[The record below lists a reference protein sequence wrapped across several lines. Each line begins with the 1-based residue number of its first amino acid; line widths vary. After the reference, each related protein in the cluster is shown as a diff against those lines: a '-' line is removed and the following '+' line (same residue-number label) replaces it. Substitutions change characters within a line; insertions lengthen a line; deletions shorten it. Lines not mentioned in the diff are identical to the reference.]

1 MIPLSR
7 PAFGPEEEEAVRDV
21 LRSGWV
27 AQGPATAAFER
38 QAAEAIGVPHAIAVS
53 SCTTALHLAVL
64 AADVGPGD
72 EVILPAFTFPATAN
86 AVLYAGAVPVLVD
99 VDPATLNIDPRRAEE
114 AVTPRTKAVIGV
126 HLFGFPFE
134 VAALRALCDRHGL
147 RLLEDA
153 ACAIGTRIDG
163 RMAGGFGDVAC
174 FSLHARKVITCG
186 EGGLLTTQD
195 DAMAERMRS
204 LRTHGAD
211 RAAEARQGEGL
222 APPSP
227 RYVRL
232 GYNYRLSDIQ
242 SAVAATQL
250 RRLEGFVRE
259 RNELAQRYDAE
270 LEGLPGL
277 RLPPRRPGWLHSYQS
292 YVVVLEPE
300 APVAARP
307 LMDALAARGISTRT
321 GTYAVHREP
330 YYREHAGPEPS
341 LPASEHAAEASVALP
356 LFNGLT
362 RADQDAVIAALHAAW
377 AGAGAPLG

>member
-1 MIPLSR
+1 VIPLSR
-7 PAFGPEEEEAVRDV
+7 PAFGPEEEAAVRDV

-38 QAAEAIGVPHAIAVS
+38 EAAEAIGVPHAIAVS
-53 SCTTALHLAVL
+53 SCTTGLHLAVL
-64 AADVGPGD
+64 AADVGAGD

-99 VDPATLNIDPRRAEE
+99 VDPATLNIDPELAEA

-126 HLFGFPFE
+126 HLFGFPCD
-134 VAALRALCDRHGL
+134 VAALRSLCDRRGL

-186 EGGLLTTQD
+186 EGGLLTTHD
-195 DAMAERMRS
+195 DELAERMRS

-211 RAAEARQGEGL
+211 RAAETRQGEGL

-227 RYVRL
+227 SYVRL

-242 SAVAATQL
+242 SAVASVQL

-259 RNELAQRYDAE
+259 RNELAARYDAE
-270 LEGLPGL
+270 LTDLPGL
-277 RLPPRRPGWLHSYQS
+277 RLPPRREGWLHSYQS
-292 YVVVLEPE
+292 YVVVLEPD
-300 APVAARP
+300 APIDARG
-307 LMDALAARGISTRT
+307 LMDALAARGVSTRT

-330 YYREHAGPEPS
+330 YFREHARTVPS
-341 LPASEHAAEASVALP
+341 LPASERAGDASVALP
-356 LFNGLT
+356 LFNGLAL
-362 RADQDAVIAALHAAW
+362 ADQNAVIRALQDVW
-377 AGAGAPLG
+377 TEAGAPLG

>member
-7 PAFGPEEEEAVRDV
+7 PSFGEEEEAAVRDV

-38 QAAEAIGVPHAIAVS
+38 EAADAIGVPHAIAVS

-64 AADVGPGD
+64 AADVGAGD
-72 EVILPAFTFPATAN
+72 EVILPGFTFPATAN

-99 VDPATLNIDPRRAEE
+99 VDPATLNIDPELVEA

-126 HLFGFPFE
+126 HLFGLPCD
-134 VAALRALCDRHGL
+134 VAALRSLCDRRGL

-186 EGGLLTTQD
+186 EGGLLTTHD
-195 DAMAERMRS
+195 DELAERMRS

-211 RAAEARQGEGL
+211 RAAETRHGDGL

-227 RYVRL
+227 SYVRL

-242 SAVAATQL
+242 SAVASVQL

-259 RNELAQRYDAE
+259 RNELAARYDAE
-270 LEGLPGL
+270 LAGLPGL
-277 RLPPRRPGWLHSYQS
+277 RLPPRRTGWLHSYQS
-292 YVVVLEPE
+292 YVVVVEPE
-300 APVAARP
+300 APIEARR
-307 LMDALAARGISTRT
+307 LMDTLAARGVSTRT

-330 YYREHAGPEPS
+330 YFREHVRAVPS
-341 LPASEHAAEASVALP
+341 LPASEHAGSASVALP
-356 LFNGLT
+356 LFNGLAV
-362 RADQDAVIAALHAAW
+362 RDQDAVIRALQDAW
-377 AGAGAPLG
+377 TGAGARLG

>member
-7 PAFGPEEEEAVRDV
+7 PAFGPEEEDAVRDV

-38 QAAEAIGVPHAIAVS
+38 EAAQALGVPHAIAVS

-64 AADVGPGD
+64 AAGVGPGD

-99 VDPATLNIDPRRAEE
+99 VEPETLNICPRAAEA
-114 AVTPRTKAVIGV
+114 AVTERTKAVIGV
-126 HLFGFPFE
+126 HLFGFPFD
-134 VAALRALCDRHGL
+134 VAALRSLCERHGL
-147 RLLEDA
+147 HLLEDA
-153 ACAIGTRIDG
+153 ACAIGTRIDD

-186 EGGLLTTQD
+186 EGGLLTTG
-195 DAMAERMRS
+195 DADLAEHMKS

-211 RAAEARQGEGL
+211 RSAEAREGEGL

-227 RYVRL
+227 RYGSL

-242 SAVAATQL
+242 AAVASVQL
-250 RRLEGFVRE
+250 RRLDGFVRE
-259 RNELAQRYDAE
+259 RNDLAARYDTELA
-270 LEGLPGL
+270 GLPGL
-277 RLPPRRPGWLHSYQS
+277 RLPPRRPGCLHSYQS
-292 YVVVLEPE
+292 YVVVVERD

-307 LMDALAARGISTRT
+307 LMDALAAARIATRT
-321 GTYAVHREP
+321 GTYAVHLEP
-330 YYREHAGPEPS
+330 YYRKHVGDPPSLPVAEHAGES
-341 LPASEHAAEASVALP
+341 SVALP
-356 LFNGLT
+356 LFNGLSEPDQ
-362 RADQDAVIAALHAAW
+362 RAVIDAVRTAW
-377 AGAGAPLG
+377 TGAGARLG